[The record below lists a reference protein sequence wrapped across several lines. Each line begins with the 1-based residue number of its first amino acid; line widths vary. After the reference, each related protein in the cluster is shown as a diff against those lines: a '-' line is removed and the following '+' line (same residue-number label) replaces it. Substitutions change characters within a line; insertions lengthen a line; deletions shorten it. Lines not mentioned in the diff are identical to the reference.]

1 MKFQFDTYIPLDSQ
15 NSKSETTPK
24 QWTTKNEFIEL
35 LQNFKWSDYPASP
48 TLSVYTPNSS
58 IILWVS
64 LYATSESN
72 DKMFI
77 IGYHRP
83 VMTKGFLG
91 LGKLKEK
98 EKMSTYFVVG
108 IENVKTV
115 FSDYFEAHLEKME
128 LALEKYNSEVKM

>member
-1 MKFQFDTYIPLDSQ
+1 MDSE

-24 QWTTKNEFIEL
+24 QWTTENEFIEL
-35 LQNFKWSDYPASP
+35 LQDYKWSDYPASP

-64 LYATSESN
+64 LYATSENN
-72 DKMFI
+72 DEMFI

-91 LGKLKEK
+91 LGKLKQK
-98 EKMSTYFVVG
+98 EKMSTYLVVG
-108 IENVKTV
+108 MDNVKTV
-115 FSDYFEAHLEKME
+115 YSQYFASHHETMEQELEKFN
-128 LALEKYNSEVKM
+128 AEVKM